1 MSGIQIG
8 CIVVLLLIVVA
19 ANVVCFVFL
28 KGDDWEETPP
38 PLIAFTVV
46 ADLVILVFV
55 LLGAM
60 GVLG

>member
-1 MSGIQIG
+1 MSIIQIS
-8 CIVVLLLIVVA
+8 CIVVLLLIVIA
-19 ANVVCFVFL
+19 ANVVCFAFL
-28 KGDDWEETPP
+28 RGDDWEETPP
-38 PLIAFTVV
+38 PLIAFTIV